1 MEVDEVYFDCAIE
14 LFTPKFQSFTY
25 SVCDLYGFFIKSNL
39 PFVETVHID
48 VLGCTN
54 DPNLQLKLIQM
65 FEVTGSAE
73 FVALSTGIVEVST
86 SNYLSNMA
94 F

>member
-1 MEVDEVYFDCAIE
+1 MPCMVSF
-14 LFTPKFQSFTY
+14 LFSLLKN
-25 SVCDLYGFFIKSNL
+25 FFVLSY
-39 PFVETVHID
+39 ID

-65 FEVTGSAE
+65 FEVMGSAE